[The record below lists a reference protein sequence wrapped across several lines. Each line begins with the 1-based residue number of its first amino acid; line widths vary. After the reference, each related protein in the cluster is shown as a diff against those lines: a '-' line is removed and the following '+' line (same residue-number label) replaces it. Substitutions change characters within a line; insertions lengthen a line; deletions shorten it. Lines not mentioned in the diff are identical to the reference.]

1 MNSLFDV
8 IAALIAWLSP
18 EILFRELTGAS
29 AVCVEEQKNF
39 E

>member
-8 IAALIAWLSP
+8 IAALMAWLSP
-18 EILFRELTGAS
+18 EILFRELSKAP
-29 AVCVEEQKNF
+29 AVRIEEPKNF